1 MSDVSSPVEEV
12 AGKRA
17 SLSIN
22 LREIMQ
28 KPLDDIGKGSSILRD
43 RNYKFVY
50 SLMTFELRDRRIHY
64 VIDVYSRDLNPE
76 NT

>member
-43 RNYKFVY
+43 RYIINLYIL
-50 SLMTFELRDRRIHY
+50 SWPLDH
-64 VIDVYSRDLNPE
+64 VIDASIVIEMYIVVI
-76 NT
+76 